1 MVGMRDQGLGASEYQ
16 SPAPRLRAQLKGSC
30 SLYSSRSKSLLLLW
44 VGEFG
49 RVCLWRKLKHREEK
63 YKFVK
68 GVSFDTET
76 VSSINKTPVRNKLAE
91 LPPVA
96 SSLARGAQ
104 R

>member
-1 MVGMRDQGLGASEYQ
+1 M
-16 SPAPRLRAQLKGSC
+16 
-30 SLYSSRSKSLLLLW
+30 LW

-68 GVSFDTET
+68 GVSFDT

-104 R
+104 C